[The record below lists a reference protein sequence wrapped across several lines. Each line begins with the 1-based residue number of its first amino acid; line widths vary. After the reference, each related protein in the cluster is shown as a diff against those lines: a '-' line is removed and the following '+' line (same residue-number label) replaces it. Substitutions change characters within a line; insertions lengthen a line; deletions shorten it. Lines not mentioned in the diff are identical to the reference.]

1 MALWAKVSHLWKG
14 LRGMRT
20 LDRMRRTYGASM
32 ETGNKDGRGSGKARK
47 EAERRA
53 KALDFWGRHGL
64 AAAMESFEVS
74 RPTLFRW
81 KKAADEAREARG
93 PYAVLRALEPVS
105 RAPFHKRAR
114 SWDAR
119 VAARV
124 RELRGSHPN
133 LGKDKIAALLAA
145 CCRGWGIS
153 TPSAATVGRLVRD
166 MGGLRWKSP
175 VPKAVRRRGKGVL
188 RKPKG
193 HREAV
198 PGGTVALDSVEV
210 RTPGLPTFWLVTATD
225 LATRWSWALAV
236 PRHNSRLAALALEG
250 ARGAFPFPVRRLL
263 TDNGSEFAGEF
274 AKAAARLGAP
284 HWRTFPN
291 CPKANSHAERF
302 NRTAREEM
310 LAAEAD
316 KLGDLPALNRALAA
330 RMDWHNRFRPHL
342 AFQNKL
348 SPAQKF
354 AQLVRDGYDA
364 KS

>member
-1 MALWAKVSHLWKG
+1 
-14 LRGMRT
+14 MRT

-32 ETGNKDGRGSGKARK
+32 ETGSKIEEGRGRGPDPGHKARQ

-53 KALDFWGRHGL
+53 KALDFWGRHGI

-81 KKAADEAREARG
+81 KKAADVARKARG
-93 PYAVLRALEPVS
+93 PYAVLRALEPS
-105 RAPFHKRAR
+105 SQAPFHTRER
-114 SWDAR
+114 VWDPR
-119 VAARV
+119 ITGRI
-124 RELRGSHPN
+124 RELRQAHPN
-133 LGKDKIAALLAA
+133 LGKDKLAPLLAA
-145 CCRGWGIS
+145 CCRGWGIPA
-153 TPSAATVGRLVRD
+153 PSGATVGRLVRD
-166 MGGLRWKSP
+166 MGGLRWKSRI
-175 VPKAVRRRGKGVL
+175 PKPIRRRGKGVM
-188 RKPKG
+188 RKPKN
-193 HREAV
+193 HVEKV

-274 AKAAARLGAP
+274 AKAAARLDAP
-284 HWRTFPN
+284 HWHTFPN
-291 CPKANSHAERF
+291 RPKANAHAERF

-310 LAAEAD
+310 LVAETD
-316 KLGDLPALNRALAA
+316 KLGDLGALNAALVR
-330 RMDWHNRFRPHL
+330 RMDWHNRFRPHG
-342 AFQNKL
+342 AFQNKM